1 MAKAKLKNWL
11 DSLDQDLGHD
21 QEELDKLSEFE
32 QKIAHL
38 HHLMRIASKSKT
50 SRHVPVLISKGVVF
64 EAVALLV
71 QLRESVGQIEPT
83 NVYLFGDSS
92 DGYVKPWPPMRELSE
107 KYGCS
112 EPELIR
118 GTMYRRHLATSIQV
132 LNLKENELDIAA
144 GSMVSQFLL

>member
-1 MAKAKLKNWL
+1 MAKTKLKNWL

-21 QEELDKLSEFE
+21 QEELDKLTEFE

-50 SRHVPVLISKGVVF
+50 SRYVPVLISKGVVF
-64 EAVALLV
+64 NSMTLLV
-71 QLRESVGQIEPT
+71 ELRESVGLIDPT
-83 NVYLFGDSS
+83 NVYFFGDAF
-92 DGYVKPWPPMRELSE
+92 DGYVKPWQTIRELAV

-144 GSMVSQFLL
+144 ASMVSYF